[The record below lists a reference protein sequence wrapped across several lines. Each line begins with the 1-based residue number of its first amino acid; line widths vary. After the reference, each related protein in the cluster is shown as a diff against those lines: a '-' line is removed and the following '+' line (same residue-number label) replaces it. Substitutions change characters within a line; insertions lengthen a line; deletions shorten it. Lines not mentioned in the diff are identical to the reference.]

1 MAITSSCRPTL
12 RVTDERLAVDAAKA
26 IRHIKKV
33 DPDLA
38 RVIRRIGACDLVA
51 DKSRTIYAS
60 LVRSIVYQQLTGK
73 VAAIIFGR
81 FLELFPG
88 RKFPEPERVLR
99 EPFEQ
104 LCGVGLSNQKAGY
117 IQNIAQAAKD
127 GIVPDSRQ
135 ANRMS
140 DDELVDR
147 LTSIKGVGRWTVEML
162 LIFRLG
168 RPDVLPAT
176 DYGVQK
182 GFAVAKH
189 LGELPKPKELL
200 AAGECWAPHRT
211 VAAWYLWRTADTA
224 TP

>member
-1 MAITSSCRPTL
+1 MDS
-12 RVTDERLAVDAAKA
+12 AKA
-26 IRHIKKV
+26 VRHLKKV

-38 RVIRRIGACDLVA
+38 KVIRRIGPYELVPS
-51 DKSRTIYAS
+51 KNRTIYAT

-81 FLELFPG
+81 FLDLFLG

-99 EPFEQ
+99 KPFEQ
-104 LCGVGLSNQKAGY
+104 LRGVGLSNQKAGY

-182 GFAVAKH
+182 GFALAK
-189 LGELPKPKELL
+189 GRAELPKPKELL

>member
-1 MAITSSCRPTL
+1 M
-12 RVTDERLAVDAAKA
+12 DATKA
-26 IRHIKKV
+26 IRHLKKV

-38 RVIRRIGACDLVA
+38 KVIRRIGPYELKQ
-51 DKSRTIYAS
+51 DKTRTIYAT

-81 FLELFPG
+81 FIELFPG
-88 RKFPEPERVLR
+88 RKFPEPEKVLR
-99 EPFEQ
+99 KPFEQ
-104 LCGVGLSNQKAGY
+104 LRGVGLSNQKAGY

-135 ANRMS
+135 ANLMS

-168 RPDVLPAT
+168 RPDVLPGT
-176 DYGVQK
+176 DYGIQK
-182 GFAVAKH
+182 GFALAKG
-189 LGELPKPKELL
+189 LAELPKPKELL
-200 AAGECWAPHRT
+200 AAGECWAPYRT
-211 VAAWYLWRTADTA
+211 VAAWYLWRTADTVKL
-224 TP
+224 

>member
-1 MAITSSCRPTL
+1 MD
-12 RVTDERLAVDAAKA
+12 VGKA
-26 IRHIKKV
+26 IRHLKKA

-38 RVIRRIGACDLVA
+38 RVIRRIGPCELKPN
-51 DKSRTIYAS
+51 KSRTIYAS

-88 RKFPEPERVLR
+88 RKFPGPEQVLR
-99 EPFEQ
+99 MPFKR
-104 LCGVGLSNQKAGY
+104 LRSVGLSNQKASY
-117 IQNIAQAAKD
+117 IRNVAQAAKD
-127 GIVPDSRQ
+127 GIVPESRH
-135 ANRMS
+135 ANRLS
-140 DDELVDR
+140 NDELVEQ

-182 GFAVAKH
+182 GFALAKR
-189 LGELPKPKELL
+189 LTKLPKPKELL
-200 AAGECWAPHRT
+200 AAGECWAPYRT
-211 VAAWYLWRTADTA
+211 VAAWYLWRTADT
-224 TP
+224 TN

>member
-1 MAITSSCRPTL
+1 MDS
-12 RVTDERLAVDAAKA
+12 AKA
-26 IRHIKKV
+26 IRHLKKA

-38 RVIRRIGACDLVA
+38 KVIRRIGPFGLKP

-88 RKFPEPERVLR
+88 RKFPKPERVLR
-99 EPFEQ
+99 KPFGQ
-104 LCGVGLSNQKAGY
+104 LRGVGLSNQKANY
-117 IQNIAQAAKD
+117 IRNIAQAAKD
-127 GIVPDSRQ
+127 SIVPDSRQ

-140 DDELVDR
+140 DDELVER

-182 GFAVAKH
+182 GFALVKRLAEH
-189 LGELPKPKELL
+189 PKPKEIL

-211 VAAWYLWRTADTA
+211 TAAWYLWRTTDTA

>member
-1 MAITSSCRPTL
+1 M
-12 RVTDERLAVDAAKA
+12 DAVRA
-26 IRHIKKV
+26 IRHLKKV

-38 RVIRRIGACDLVA
+38 KVIRRIGPFELVPE
-51 DKSRTIYAS
+51 KSRTIYAS
-60 LVRSIVYQQLTGK
+60 LVRSIVYQQL
-73 VAAIIFGR
+73 
-81 FLELFPG
+81 FPG

-99 EPFEQ
+99 KPFGQ
-104 LCGVGLSNQKAGY
+104 LRGVGLSNQKAGY

-140 DDELVDR
+140 DDELVER

-176 DYGVQK
+176 DFGVQK
-182 GFAVAKH
+182 GFALAKG
-189 LGELPKPKELL
+189 LAELPKPKVLL
-200 AAGECWAPHRT
+200 AAGEYWAPHRT

>member
-1 MAITSSCRPTL
+1 M
-12 RVTDERLAVDAAKA
+12 DAVRA
-26 IRHIKKV
+26 IRHLKKV
-33 DPDLA
+33 DPDLS
-38 RVIRRIGACDLVA
+38 RFICRIGPCELKP

-81 FLELFPG
+81 FLDLFPG

-99 EPFEQ
+99 MPFER
-104 LCGVGLSNQKAGY
+104 LRGVGLSNQKASY
-117 IQNIAQAAKD
+117 IRNIAQAARD
-127 GIVPDSRQ
+127 GIVPDSRR
-135 ANRMS
+135 ANGMS
-140 DDELVDR
+140 DDELVEQ

-182 GFAVAKH
+182 GFALAKR
-189 LGELPKPKELL
+189 LADLPKPKELL
-200 AAGECWAPHRT
+200 AAGERWAPHRT
-211 VAAWYLWRTADTA
+211 TAAWYLWRTADTA

>member
-1 MAITSSCRPTL
+1 M
-12 RVTDERLAVDAAKA
+12 DAAKA
-26 IRHIKKV
+26 IRHLKKA

-38 RVIRRIGACDLVA
+38 KVIRRIGPCELKP

-88 RKFPEPERVLR
+88 RKFPGPERVLR
-99 EPFEQ
+99 MPFER
-104 LCGVGLSNQKAGY
+104 LRGVGLSNQKASY
-117 IQNIAQAAKD
+117 IRNIAQAARD

-140 DDELVDR
+140 DDKLVEQ

-182 GFAVAKH
+182 GFVLAKR
-189 LGELPKPKELL
+189 LAELPKPNELL
-200 AAGECWAPHRT
+200 AAGGCWAPYRT
-211 VAAWYLWRTADTA
+211 VAAWYLWRTADRA
-224 TP
+224 N

>member
-1 MAITSSCRPTL
+1 M
-12 RVTDERLAVDAAKA
+12 DAAKA

-38 RVIRRIGACDLVA
+38 RVIRCIGACDLVP

-99 EPFEQ
+99 KSFEH
-104 LCGVGLSNQKAGY
+104 LRGVGLSNQKAGY
-117 IQNIAQAAKD
+117 IRNIAQAAKD

-135 ANRMS
+135 ANCMS
-140 DDELVDR
+140 DNELIDS
-147 LTSIKGVGRWTVEML
+147 LTSIKGVGRWTVEMM

-176 DYGVQK
+176 DYGIQK
-182 GFAVAKH
+182 GFALAKR
-189 LGELPKPKELL
+189 LAGLPKPKELL
-200 AAGECWAPHRT
+200 PAGECWAPHRT

-224 TP
+224 TL

>member
-1 MAITSSCRPTL
+1 MDT
-12 RVTDERLAVDAAKA
+12 AKA
-26 IRHIKKV
+26 IRHLKKA

-38 RVIRRIGACDLVA
+38 RVIRRIGPCELKP

-81 FLELFPG
+81 FLDLFPG
-88 RKFPEPERVLR
+88 RKFPGPERVLR
-99 EPFEQ
+99 MPFER
-104 LCGVGLSNQKAGY
+104 LRGVGLSNQKASY
-117 IQNIAQAAKD
+117 IRNIAQATRD
-127 GIVPDSRQ
+127 GIVPDSRR

-140 DDELVDR
+140 DGELVEQ

-182 GFAVAKH
+182 GFALAKR
-189 LGELPKPKELL
+189 LADLPKPKELL
-200 AAGECWAPHRT
+200 AAGERWAPHRT
-211 VAAWYLWRTADTA
+211 VAAWYLWRTADEA
-224 TP
+224 VSSKQLAVSS

>member
-1 MAITSSCRPTL
+1 MDL
-12 RVTDERLAVDAAKA
+12 VEA
-26 IRHIKKV
+26 IRHLKKV

-38 RVIRRIGACDLVA
+38 KVIGRIGACNFA
-51 DKSRTIYAS
+51 PDKSRTIYAS

-73 VAAIIFGR
+73 VATIIFSR
-81 FLELFPG
+81 FIELFYG
-88 RKFPEPERVLR
+88 RKFPEPDRVLR
-99 EPFEQ
+99 VPFEQ
-104 LCGVGLSNQKAGY
+104 LRGVGLSNQKACY

-140 DDELVDR
+140 DDELVER

-182 GFAVAKH
+182 GFAVAKR
-189 LGELPKPKELL
+189 LAELPKPKELL

-224 TP
+224 TL

>member
-1 MAITSSCRPTL
+1 MDT
-12 RVTDERLAVDAAKA
+12 AKA
-26 IRHIKKV
+26 VRHLKKA

-38 RVIRRIGACDLVA
+38 RVIRRIGPCELKP

-99 EPFEQ
+99 MPFER
-104 LCGVGLSNQKAGY
+104 LRGVGLSNQKASY
-117 IQNIAQAAKD
+117 IRNIAQATRD
-127 GIVPDSRQ
+127 GIVPDSRR

-140 DDELVDR
+140 DDDLVEW

-182 GFAVAKH
+182 GFALAKR
-189 LGELPKPKELL
+189 LAELPKPKELL
-200 AAGECWAPHRT
+200 VAGERWAPYRT
-211 VAAWYLWRTADTA
+211 VAAWYLWRTADEA
-224 TP
+224 VSS

>member
-1 MAITSSCRPTL
+1 M
-12 RVTDERLAVDAAKA
+12 DAAKA

-38 RVIRRIGACDLVA
+38 RVILCIGACDLVP

-81 FLELFPG
+81 FLDLFPG

-99 EPFEQ
+99 KPFEH
-104 LCGVGLSNQKAGY
+104 LRGVGLSNQKAGY
-117 IQNIAQAAKD
+117 IRNIAQAAKD

-135 ANRMS
+135 ANCMS
-140 DDELVDR
+140 DNELIDS
-147 LTSIKGVGRWTVEML
+147 LTSIKGVGRWTVEMM

-176 DYGVQK
+176 DYGIQK
-182 GFAVAKH
+182 GFALAKR
-189 LGELPKPKELL
+189 LAGLPKPKELL
-200 AAGECWAPHRT
+200 TAGECWAPHRT

-224 TP
+224 TL

>member
-1 MAITSSCRPTL
+1 MDT
-12 RVTDERLAVDAAKA
+12 AKA
-26 IRHIKKV
+26 IRHLKKA

-38 RVIRRIGACDLVA
+38 RVIRRIGPCELKP

-99 EPFEQ
+99 MPFER
-104 LCGVGLSNQKAGY
+104 LRGVGLSNQKASY
-117 IQNIAQAAKD
+117 IRNIAQATRD
-127 GIVPDSRQ
+127 GIVPDSRR

-140 DDELVDR
+140 DGELVEQ

-182 GFAVAKH
+182 GFALAKR
-189 LGELPKPKELL
+189 LAELPKPKELL
-200 AAGECWAPHRT
+200 AAGERWAPYRT
-211 VAAWYLWRTADTA
+211 TAAWYLWRTADEA
-224 TP
+224 VSS